1 MSGSFVR
8 ALVKAWILV
17 NYKLPDN
24 LSGQIQF
31 VRVFFSLKS
40 ACFRCVLVIRAVI
53 LRRSLSFLF
62 KETVSFEATNGEIA
76 TIKL

>member
-1 MSGSFVR
+1 MPFVISIY
-8 ALVKAWILV
+8 L
-17 NYKLPDN
+17 LPD
-24 LSGQIQF
+24 
-31 VRVFFSLKS
+31 FFSLKS